1 MHHDRSIEEIKEVNE
16 NKDVRKFTME
26 NLQIDMVES
35 NFLIPQ
41 FDHHSKQVDEEQ
53 KELSK

>member
-1 MHHDRSIEEIKEVNE
+1 MHHDRSIEEIKEANE
-16 NKDVRKFTME
+16 IKFTME

-41 FDHHSKQVDEEQ
+41 FDHHSKQEVEQQ
-53 KELSK
+53 KELSEEIE